1 METPGFLYTK
11 KKKWAIKR
19 NLKIFYVK
27 IDYKKINYVLKNRK
41 EKYINRIQ
49 KYKKMRENLVS
60 RLILVK
66 KTLIYL
72 IGTKEEKKNSPR
84 KNLYARCYLW
94 LTIFL
99 KKVAI
104 NLS

>member
-1 METPGFLYTK
+1 MEKYITKK

-41 EKYINRIQ
+41 EKYINR
-49 KYKKMRENLVS
+49 KKKLRENERKFSISIDLMA
-60 RLILVK
+60 K

-72 IGTKEEKKNSPR
+72 IGTKEENTPGKT
-84 KNLYARCYLW
+84 YTQGVIYG
-94 LTIFL
+94 
-99 KKVAI
+99 
-104 NLS
+104 